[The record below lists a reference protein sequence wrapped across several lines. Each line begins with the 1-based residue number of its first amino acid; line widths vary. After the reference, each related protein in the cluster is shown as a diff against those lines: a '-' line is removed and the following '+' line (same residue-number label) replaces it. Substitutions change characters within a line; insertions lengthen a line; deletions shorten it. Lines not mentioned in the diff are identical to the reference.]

1 MGMEVGRA
9 YMGKCS
15 WCWVVFWVY
24 ICSQSRLLHRH
35 SLGVCDQK
43 RGFKEGYLWLG
54 LDSGQLQ
61 QQVIKNKCCQIKTL
75 KTVVSQ
81 LPKKQQNP
89 RGWFFIEQ

>member
-1 MGMEVGRA
+1 MQPEWAVA
-9 YMGKCS
+9 Q
-15 WCWVVFWVY
+15 VFT
-24 ICSQSRLLHRH
+24 
-35 SLGVCDQK
+35 GVCDQK

-81 LPKKQQNP
+81 LPKKHVDGFSFSSKTVAKKGQAGGATVAPQTNL
-89 RGWFFIEQ
+89 

>member
-1 MGMEVGRA
+1 MQLVLGCILGT
-9 YMGKCS
+9 YMQPE
-15 WCWVVFWVY
+15 WAVAQAFT
-24 ICSQSRLLHRH
+24 
-35 SLGVCDQK
+35 GVCDQK
-43 RGFKEGYLWLG
+43 RFKEGYLWLG

-89 RGWFFIEQ
+89 RGWFFIQQ